1 MMTRKLAVALV
12 AAAGIALQAAFL
24 HAAVVAPLGS
34 ALSDLRAPARAAS
47 FEEKIEVVAAKP
59 PAKAKSHANPT

>member
-34 ALSDLRAPARAAS
+34 ALSDLRAGTPAAT
-47 FEEKIEVVAAKP
+47 FEESIEVVAKAP
-59 PAKAKSHANPT
+59 PAPADPNAKRT